1 MVARLM
7 TSHRSECVKREAFVD
22 IFAAVVAGRLICLNP
37 DILRLEVRRNPST
50 AERERLEVGIV
61 DATRFVMAVER
72 GEGDSV
78 EKYAQL
84 WDGMTLEAVHDETL
98 KARERGELAP

>member
-1 MVARLM
+1 M
-7 TSHRSECVKREAFVD
+7 
-22 IFAAVVAGRLICLNP
+22 
-37 DILRLEVRRNPST
+37 ST
-50 AERERLEVGIV
+50 AMPRAVSLPPDLRQRAWKALVKELGIV
-61 DATRFVMAVER
+61 DATRFVMAVEP

-84 WDGMTLEAVHDETL
+84 WDGMTLEAVHDEIL

>member
-1 MVARLM
+1 MNPAMPRVFSLPPDLRQRAWKAL
-7 TSHRSECVKREAFVD
+7 VKE
-22 IFAAVVAGRLICLNP
+22 L
-37 DILRLEVRRNPST
+37 
-50 AERERLEVGIV
+50 GIV
-61 DATRFVMAVER
+61 DATRFVMAIEP

-84 WDGMTLEAVHDETL
+84 WDGMTLEAVHDEIL